1 MLDRLRKGLAR
12 TRQVLNT
19 PVDDLV
25 QGRRPAPAEL
35 LDSLEEGLLAAD
47 VGLETAGRLIG
58 KLRSRA
64 HLDDAD
70 SVREALRS
78 EILAVLNGAGDA
90 PQMGAKPWVVLAV
103 GVNGVGKT
111 TTLGKLASHWQ
122 AERRDVLLCGA
133 DTFRAAASEQ
143 LEEWA
148 IRSGA
153 AFHGGSGGADPAAV
167 LTDGL
172 RAARA
177 RNIDI
182 VLVDTAGRLHTR
194 SNLMAELAKMC
205 RVAGREVAE
214 APHEVLLV
222 LDASVGGNG
231 LAQAREF
238 SQAAAVT
245 GIVLTKLDGTAKG
258 GVAVAVVGELGVPIR
273 YVGVGEGVD
282 DLLRFD
288 ASAFASGLVEPVPV
302 GY

>member
-1 MLDRLRKGLAR
+1 MLDRLRRGLAR
-12 TRQVLNT
+12 TREVLNT

-25 QGRRPAPAEL
+25 QGKRPAPAEL

-47 VGLETAGRLIG
+47 VGLEMAGRLLE
-58 KLRSRA
+58 KLRGRA
-64 HLDDAD
+64 LHDAD

-78 EILAVLNGAGDA
+78 EILAVLNSAGDA
-90 PQMGAKPWVVLAV
+90 PRLGAVPWVVLAV
-103 GVNGVGKT
+103 GVNGAGKT
-111 TTLGKLASHWQ
+111 TTLGKLASRWT
-122 AERRDVLLCGA
+122 ADRREVLLCGA

-153 AFHGGSGGADPAAV
+153 AFHGGPGGADPSAV

-177 RNIDI
+177 RNTDV

-194 SNLMAELAKMC
+194 SNLMAELGKMC
-205 RVAGREVAE
+205 RVAGREVAA

-238 SQAAAVT
+238 TRAAAVT

-282 DLLRFD
+282 DLLSFD
-288 ASAFASGLVEPVPV
+288 ASEFASGLVELVPAEV
-302 GY
+302 

>member
-1 MLDRLRKGLAR
+1 MLDRLRRGLAR

-25 QGRRPAPAEL
+25 RGKRPAPAEL

-47 VGLETAGRLIG
+47 VGLEMAGRLLER
-58 KLRSRA
+58 LRSRA

-90 PQMGAKPWVVLAV
+90 PQLGAKPWVVLAV
-103 GVNGVGKT
+103 GVNGAGKT
-111 TTLGKLASHWQ
+111 TTLGKLASHLK
-122 AERRDVLLCGA
+122 AAGRDVLLCGA

-143 LEEWA
+143 LEAWA
-148 IRSGA
+148 TRSGA

-172 RAARA
+172 RAARS
-177 RNIDI
+177 RNTDV

-194 SNLMAELAKMC
+194 GNLMAELAKMC
-205 RVAGREVAE
+205 RVAGREVAQ

-288 ASAFASGLVEPVPV
+288 ASAFASGLVEPVPAED
-302 GY
+302 